1 MRRQTAIDIEQF
13 AKTVPALTLKVVGYL
28 GEDWMATGGIY
39 SVLRHPDGS
48 RLSFYALQHSA
59 SRIVV
64 RSVYPA
70 GSRRLIELPHFR
82 ITCAAAR
89 GAEAI
94 AGDIRRRIL
103 PGYTVWLA
111 VAQGAV
117 NADRI

>member
-1 MRRQTAIDIEQF
+1 MQTQAEAFQRS
-13 AKTVPALTLKVVGYL
+13 VPALTVNIARYL
-28 GEDWMATGGIY
+28 GEGWEMKDQFY
-39 SVLRHPDGS
+39 SVLKGPDGA
-48 RLSFYALQHSA
+48 RLSVHAAHKSA

-64 RSVYPA
+64 GSIYPPH
-70 GSRRLIELPHFR
+70 SRRLIELPHFR

-94 AGDIRRRIL
+94 ASDISRRIL

-117 NADRI
+117 HEATKEA